1 MDDVLVE
8 RLKGIAHPMRLAI
21 LRALG
26 EGEAN
31 VGQIEQATGI
41 GQPALSQQLS
51 VLRGVGLVS
60 TRRQSKL
67 VFYALD
73 ATALAESAAAVSALL
88 PASARPAPA
97 GTSTP
102 APHRSRS
109 GAAVFATVS
118 GISEG

>member
-1 MDDVLVE
+1 MDDPLVE
-8 RLKGIAHPMRLAI
+8 RLKGIAHPLRLAI
-21 LRALG
+21 LRALA

-51 VLRGVGLVS
+51 VLRGTGVVS

-73 ATALAESAAAVSALL
+73 AEALEECAAALSALL
-88 PASARPAPA
+88 PASARPADA
-97 GTSTP
+97 STSVH

-109 GAAVFATVS
+109 GAAVFATVAQGS
-118 GISEG
+118 GD